1 MEKGVV
7 LRGFS
12 SYYYVQSGSTV
23 YECKLRG
30 RFKKERFS
38 LLVGD
43 RVIFSQQGEAQG
55 MIEEILPR
63 ETLLTRPM
71 VANVD
76 QAVLTFAGK
85 NPDISYALVDRF
97 LVLAEHAQLDIVLCI
112 NKADLADPKE
122 LEKFTHR
129 YQSIGYPVIIAA
141 AKKGAGIEEL
151 RLRLKDRT
159 TVFAGPSGAGKSTL
173 LNAVQPGF
181 ALQTG
186 EVSEKIGRGKHTT
199 RFAQL
204 LALDMGGFVVD
215 TPGFSSIEF
224 ADIPAEDLS
233 YYFPE
238 MAEVLTRCKFSQ
250 CLHWK
255 EPQCSVKSAVDN
267 GTITTERYEHYL
279 EFLAEIKDSKRGY

>member
-1 MEKGVV
+1 MSEGIV
-7 LRGFS
+7 LRAYS
-12 SYYYVQSGSTV
+12 SYYYVQSGALV

-38 LLVGD
+38 LIVGD
-43 RVIFSQQGEAQG
+43 RVDFSVLADGKG
-55 MIEEILPR
+55 VIEDILPR
-63 ETLLTRPM
+63 QTLMMRPL

-76 QAVLTFAGK
+76 QAVLTFAAK
-85 NPDISYALVDRF
+85 NPDLNLSLVDRF
-97 LVLAEHAQLDIVLCI
+97 LVLAEHARLDIVICI
-112 NKADLADPKE
+112 NKADLADTADLQDIIRRYESIGYKVITTVAKQGKGIDE
-122 LEKFTHR
+122 LEKC
-129 YQSIGYPVIIAA
+129 
-141 AKKGAGIEEL
+141 
-151 RLRLKDRT
+151 LKDRT
-159 TVFAGPSGAGKSTL
+159 TVFAGPSGVGKSTI

-204 LALDMGGFVVD
+204 LALNMGGFVVD

-224 ADIPAEDLS
+224 TDIAPEDLM

-238 MAEVLTRCKFSQ
+238 MEEIAASCKFNQ

-255 EPQCSVKSAVDN
+255 EPKCSVKEAVNNNLISSD
-267 GTITTERYEHYL
+267 RYEHYL
-279 EFLAEIKDSKRGY
+279 EFLAEIKESKRGY